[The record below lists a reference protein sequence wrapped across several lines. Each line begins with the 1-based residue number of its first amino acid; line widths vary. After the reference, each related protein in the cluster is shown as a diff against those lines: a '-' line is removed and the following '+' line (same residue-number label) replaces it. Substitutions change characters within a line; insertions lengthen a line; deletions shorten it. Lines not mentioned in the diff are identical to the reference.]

1 MEICNVSTALK
12 VGKVVLNTSKS
23 KSNLKVEWEDLPATI
38 LKSNAGRVYLLVV
51 DGLIKKI
58 GGSVGKG
65 GIKTTMSFY
74 VSGNTG
80 RPSIRSFGINTLIH
94 EALGDG
100 KDVEVYIIQSE
111 QVLAPV
117 KGLFGTERS
126 LVSAFKEM
134 EDKCLS
140 DYVAF
145 TGSYPDW
152 NYQEQAK
159 PWEQYIQEGHAQIMT
174 RTASKNEN
182 SDQIRRR

>member
-12 VGKVVLNTSKS
+12 VGKIVLNTSKS
-23 KSNLKVEWEDLPATI
+23 KSNLKVEWEDLPAST

-80 RPSIRSFGINTLIH
+80 RPSIRSFGFYTLIH

-100 KDVEVYIIQSE
+100 
-111 QVLAPV
+111 
-117 KGLFGTERS
+117 
-126 LVSAFKEM
+126 
-134 EDKCLS
+134 
-140 DYVAF
+140 
-145 TGSYPDW
+145 
-152 NYQEQAK
+152 
-159 PWEQYIQEGHAQIMT
+159 
-174 RTASKNEN
+174 
-182 SDQIRRR
+182 

>member
-1 MEICNVSTALK
+1 MKISDVSTALK
-12 VGKVVLNTSKS
+12 VGRVVLNESKS
-23 KSNLKVEWEDLPATI
+23 KSNLKVEWENVPSST

-51 DGLIKKI
+51 DGEIKKI

-65 GIKTTMSFY
+65 GIKSTMSFY

-80 RPSIRSFGINTLIH
+80 RPSIRSYGINTLIF
-94 EALGDG
+94 ESLLND
-100 KDVEVYIIQSE
+100 KEVQVYIILSE

-117 KGLFGTERS
+117 RGLFGTEQT

-134 EDKCLS
+134 EDKCVS
-140 DYVAF
+140 DYVRF

-159 PWEQYIQEGHAQIMT
+159 SWEQYIQEGHAKMMT
-174 RTASKNEN
+174 ITAKS
-182 SDQIRRR
+182 

>member
-1 MEICNVSTALK
+1 MKISDCPNAQL
-12 VGKVVLNTSKS
+12 VGKIKLNASAS
-23 KSNLKVEWEDLPATI
+23 KSNLRMVWEDLPTTL
-38 LKSNAGRVYLLVV
+38 LKNNAGRVYLLVV
-51 DGLIKKI
+51 DGEIKKI

-65 GIKTTMSFY
+65 GIKSTMSFY

-80 RPSIRSFGINTLIH
+80 RPSIRSYGINTLIF
-94 EALGDG
+94 ESLLQD
-100 KDVEVYIIQSE
+100 KEVQVYIILSE

-117 KGLFGTERS
+117 KGLFGTEQS

-134 EDKCLS
+134 EDRCLS

-159 PWEQYIQEGHAQIMT
+159 PWEQYIQEGHAEIMT
-174 RTASKNEN
+174 NTAVK
-182 SDQIRRR
+182 

>member
-1 MEICNVSTALK
+1 MNISNVSTALK

-23 KSNLKVEWEDLPATI
+23 KSNLKVEWEDLPAST

-140 DYVAF
+140 DYVTF

-159 PWEQYIQEGHAQIMT
+159 PWERYIQEGLNILT
-174 RTASKNEN
+174 KPK
-182 SDQIRRR
+182 

>member
-1 MEICNVSTALK
+1 MNISSCPNAQL
-12 VGKVVLNTSKS
+12 VGKVVLNESAS
-23 KSNLKVEWEDLPATI
+23 KSNLKMVWEDLPTTL
-38 LKSNAGRVYLLVV
+38 LKNNAGRVYLLVV
-51 DGLIKKI
+51 DGEIKKI

-80 RPSIRSFGINTLIH
+80 RPSIRSYGINTLIF
-94 EALGDG
+94 ESLLND
-100 KDVEVYIIQSE
+100 KEVQVYIILSE

-117 KGLFGTERS
+117 RGLFGTEQT

-134 EDKCLS
+134 EDKCVN
-140 DYVAF
+140 DYVKF

-159 PWEQYIQEGHAQIMT
+159 PWEQYIQEGHAQMLT
-174 RTASKNEN
+174 TTAKK
-182 SDQIRRR
+182 

>member
-1 MEICNVSTALK
+1 MKISNCPNAQL
-12 VGKVVLNTSKS
+12 VGKIRLNASAS
-23 KSNLKVEWEDLPATI
+23 KSNLKMEWEDLPTTL
-38 LKSNAGRVYLLVV
+38 LKNNAGRVYLLVV
-51 DGLIKKI
+51 DGEIKKI

-65 GIKTTMSFY
+65 GIKSTMSFY

-80 RPSIRSFGINTLIH
+80 RPSIRSYGINTLMF
-94 EALGDG
+94 ESLKAC
-100 KDVEVYIIQSE
+100 KEVQVYIILSE

-117 KGLFGTERS
+117 RGLFGTEQT

-134 EDKCLS
+134 EDKCVS
-140 DYVAF
+140 DYVKF

-174 RTASKNEN
+174 RTAS
-182 SDQIRRR
+182 R